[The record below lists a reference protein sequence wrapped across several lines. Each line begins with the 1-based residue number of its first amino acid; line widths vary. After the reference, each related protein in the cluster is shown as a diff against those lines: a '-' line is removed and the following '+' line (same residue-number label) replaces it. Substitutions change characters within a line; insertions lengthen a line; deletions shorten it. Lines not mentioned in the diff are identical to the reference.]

1 MRNADLDD
9 MRDQNYK
16 EMVAD
21 EWKEIRA
28 MDEKK
33 PQVSETE
40 LLDKLYTEHTFG
52 KGSYGGMQQ
61 ILNSQT
67 TAEQIYTG
75 IVPILKEFNR
85 EVLDRACDAFCLPRT
100 EAITQLAF
108 LKTEALGALSSQPD
122 MSK

>member
-1 MRNADLDD
+1 M
-9 MRDQNYK
+9 
-16 EMVAD
+16 
-21 EWKEIRA
+21 
-28 MDEKK
+28 
-33 PQVSETE
+33 TE
-40 LLDKLYTEHTFG
+40 SK
-52 KGSYGGMQQ
+52 
-61 ILNSQT
+61 T